1 MATTK
6 FSVIT
11 KTNHPS
17 CEISIWEIPVEC
29 TYKTALTVAQ
39 ATVQEPYEIIAIVE
53 SWKLYPN
60 KNEKTEKKDNLDTK
74 E

>member
-6 FSVIT
+6 FSVIA

-74 E
+74 K